1 MVTWFMKSPLKPN
14 FMSPHIQCATDNM
27 EHLVHYENF
36 AAHTLQ
42 ILIYFTQKKFIKA
55 IAYNFLVTAFLWNK
69 QSSRIWSMCWFNKLR
84 LNFSGIYQVQTPE
97 VQNW

>member
-1 MVTWFMKSPLKPN
+1 MKSPLKPN

-55 IAYNFLVTAFLWNK
+55 IAYNFYVTAFLWNK
-69 QSSRIWSMCWFNKLR
+69 PSSRIWSWGLILAVFIKSKLQGDKTDKDS
-84 LNFSGIYQVQTPE
+84 FFQ
-97 VQNW
+97 

>member
-1 MVTWFMKSPLKPN
+1 MTSPLKPN

-55 IAYNFLVTAFLWNK
+55 LAYNF
-69 QSSRIWSMCWFNKLR
+69 
-84 LNFSGIYQVQTPE
+84 
-97 VQNW
+97 

>member
-1 MVTWFMKSPLKPN
+1 MKNPLKPN

-42 ILIYFTQKKFIKA
+42 ILIYFTQKKFIQA

-84 LNFSGIYQVQTPE
+84 LNFSGFYQVQTPE